1 MCCGRAGTRSM
12 PRSRPCSCRSW
23 PSRRSPA
30 RAPVASWSCTPARS
44 RTCSTSSSPLPVSA
58 STGREPAELVPVDVR
73 FSEDAVQRFNV
84 GPASCGA
91 YGTTLGLAETLERF
105 GSARLGDLTA
115 APARAAREG
124 IEVVPM
130 QAFLFEVLRPIL
142 TLTPECAAI
151 YAPEGRLLEEG
162 DTDSAPRARRPA
174 RPARRRGS
182 RVPLQRRRGRRGE
195 RLGARAR
202 RHAEPR
208 RPELV
213 RGDRARAGPGDLPGP
228 RGDHESA
235 ALVRRDPDRG
245 RARDPRATGA
255 AARPVRDRRG
265 DRVHQPR
272 PRRGVPRGPGHRG
285 LPGALPRQEG
295 ARLRGHRRALAAWA
309 TRPTSP

>member
-30 RAPVASWSCTPARS
+30 PAPVASWSCTPATES
-44 RTCSTSSSPLPVSA
+44 HVLDFFVAAPGLGLD
-58 STGREPAELVPVDVR
+58 GREPAELVPVDVR

-124 IEVVPM
+124 VEVVPM

-142 TLTPECAAI
+142 TLDPGVRRHLRAGGAAT
-151 YAPEGRLLEEG
+151 ARGRH
-162 DTDSAPRARRPA
+162 DPASRAGRPA
-174 RPARRRGS
+174 RPPRRGGS
-182 RVPLQRRRGRRGE
+182 GVPLQRRRGHRGQ

-202 RHAEPR
+202 RRSEPR
-208 RPELV
+208 RSELV
-213 RGDRARAGPGDLPGP
+213 RGDRARARAGHLPGP
-228 RGDHESA
+228 RGDHQPA
-235 ALVRRDPDRG
+235 AVVRGDPDRG
-245 RARDPRATGA
+245 RARASSSASSGRTTRTCSPR
-255 AARPVRDRRG
+255 
-265 DRVHQPR
+265 
-272 PRRGVPRGPGHRG
+272 
-285 LPGALPRQEG
+285 
-295 ARLRGHRRALAAWA
+295 
-309 TRPTSP
+309 